1 MSSIGCHNWVHGRL
15 TPNRRFTT
23 NSSNISSTSPIM
35 VRTCPKSLAG
45 PGANID
51 RRPDAAKRPKPIT
64 FENDRQDD
72 MSPAEHVILCI
83 NSGSS
88 SLKFALYCLGELSET
103 KIAHGA
109 VEGIGLPAGQLWIR
123 NKNNDVLVDIRR
135 AFPEH
140 IAAAEAVSEAAKN
153 SGFPRP
159 AAAGHR
165 VVHGGPRHSAAE
177 RVNASLLGELRELI
191 PFAPLHLP

>member
-1 MSSIGCHNWVHGRL
+1 GQR

-23 NSSNISSTSPIM
+23 NSSNISSTSTSM

-51 RRPDAAKRPKPIT
+51 RRPDAAHRLKPIT

-88 SLKFALYCLGELSET
+88 SLKFALYSLGELGET
-103 KIAHGA
+103 KVAPGA
-109 VEGIGLPAGQLWIR
+109 VGGSR
-123 NKNNDVLVDIRR
+123 
-135 AFPEH
+135 
-140 IAAAEAVSEAAKN
+140 VS
-153 SGFPRP
+153 
-159 AAAGHR
+159 
-165 VVHGGPRHSAAE
+165 
-177 RVNASLLGELRELI
+177 
-191 PFAPLHLP
+191 